1 MITASTEEPTSKH
14 QVATGQTMR
23 EIAAHTRDVVTQL
36 EQIERSGGTGSLR
49 GASGKALAISSLGKV
64 LFPEQGYTKGDV
76 MRYYARVA
84 SVILPVM
91 AGRPLVLKRSPA
103 GLSGT
108 TFFQQNAPRDVPA
121 AVRTAAIERK
131 AGDVRTRIV
140 GGTLAT
146 LLYTVQIGCISVDP
160 WHSRVRSLDTAD
172 YAVLDLDPG
181 PNTPFSRI
189 VQVAHTIET
198 ELDSLGL
205 VAALKTSGSRGLHI
219 VLPLPRGTSYDTA
232 ALLAERLAN
241 RVVDR
246 RPDVA
251 TVERSLE
258 ARPPGAV
265 YVDHL
270 QNARGKS
277 LAAAYCL
284 RARSG
289 ATVSAPLAWSE
300 LTADLDPAAFTIETM
315 PQRIATVGDLWERAM
330 RGRNTKRT
338 IRAVT
343 ASGGG

>member
-1 MITASTEEPTSKH
+1 
-14 QVATGQTMR
+14 MR
-23 EIAAHTRDVVTQL
+23 EIAARTRDVVTQL
-36 EQIERSGGTGSLR
+36 EQIEHSGGTGSLR
-49 GASGKALAISSLGKV
+49 GASGTTLAISSLDKV

-108 TFFQQNAPRDVPA
+108 MFFQQNAPRDVPA

-140 GGTLAT
+140 GGSLAT

-181 PNTPFSRI
+181 PHTPFSRI
-189 VQVAHTIET
+189 VEVAQTIKA
-198 ELDSLGL
+198 ELDTLAL
-205 VAALKTSGSRGLHI
+205 AAGLKTSGSRGLHI
-219 VLPLPRGTSYDTA
+219 VLPLPRGASYDTA
-232 ALLAERLAN
+232 ALLAERLAQ
-241 RVVDR
+241 RVVDA
-246 RPDVA
+246 RPDLA
-251 TVERSLE
+251 TVERSLD
-258 ARPPGAV
+258 ARPPGTV

-284 RARSG
+284 RARPG

-300 LTADLDPAAFTIETM
+300 LTADLDPAAFTIHTM
-315 PQRIATVGDLWERAM
+315 PRRIETLGDLWGSAM
-330 RGRNTKRT
+330 RGRNTRRNV
-338 IRAVT
+338 RAVT
-343 ASGGG
+343 AGDGGSPR